1 LIQHSRPTRFG
12 EKYRDE
18 LSTADNIEVL
28 LESNLLAF
36 VPDREART
44 VKHVDVATLQGRHF
58 RVAARRYVLACG
70 SIENARLLLAS
81 NSVVADG
88 LGNGRDL
95 VGRYFMDHPR
105 IRPAGRAFWTDS
117 RAKKLEQFTRVD
129 GVRATLAAD
138 LTPARQHRDHLVN
151 SMIFAEAMEPLA
163 TVANER
169 PGDVAVAEFLQR
181 LGAEEVQGL
190 SPWWVRSEQSPNRAS
205 RVTLGAERDALGLRR
220 PVLDWR
226 VNEIDRHTLA
236 TASRLY
242 AQALTGAELARV
254 QVMEWLLAEATEGF
268 SRMTGDWH
276 QLGTTR
282 MADTPTRGVVD
293 KDCRVFDVDNLY
305 VAGASVFPTSGAMN
319 PTLTVVALA
328 LRLADHLAS

>member
-1 LIQHSRPTRFG
+1 
-12 EKYRDE
+12 
-18 LSTADNIEVL
+18 
-28 LESNLLAF
+28 
-36 VPDREART
+36 
-44 VKHVDVATLQGRHF
+44 VKHVDVATLQGRRF